1 LKSLIIFLIYLAIFI
16 NIINAQEHITIEG
29 IVTGD
34 NNKPLAYVN
43 VYLAGTFDGTMTAED
58 GSFRFTTKKTGEAD
72 LVVSIVGY
80 EQHTRTLN
88 LEPRE
93 RYSFT
98 IRLRSKAVET
108 QTVVISASSFGSEEG
123 KGLVVSPMDIL
134 MTPGGAADI
143 FQTLKTLPGLTQVSE
158 SAELY
163 VRGGNP
169 TETITLLDGSS
180 LYHPYTFE
188 SAYGGLFSNI
198 NTNIISGMYF
208 SSGGFS
214 VKYGNVLSG
223 VLDMQTHNEPAH
235 TAYNIGLNLAGGGV
249 SAHVPVISTRLG
261 IRVEARQS
269 FTDPVMWL
277 NGSQNEFTVMP
288 RSRDIGALVSGRYSD
303 TGRIKLY
310 ILAAQDKQGVNVR
323 RAEYNGAFDGAS
335 NNYLINFHHT
345 EAITSRLIAKTSLSA
360 GRYTGSWKLGVLD
373 LERID
378 DVYKFR
384 TDAEY
389 FYSSKWRLLFGT
401 EIEHR
406 TFSYLGRVPENEYNL
421 RPDAPAAVIDVQYGG
436 SRAGGYAELELPGL
450 FGYPK
455 LSAVAGLRFD
465 YIDNLDLLW
474 FDPRVTLGYAIGS
487 NSTVRTS
494 FGIFQQTPDPRLYD
508 PALGNQDLKPMRAVH
523 YIAAY
528 DYAPSSNTNFRVELY
543 HKEYDRLPLEHPEL
557 HYNNGGYGYARGVDV
572 MAKGRPLPR
581 LDGWI
586 SYGFVDTKRK
596 WLDYEEYAPSSY
608 DVTHNLTLIAMY
620 RITDAFRTGVN
631 FKYATGRPFTP
642 VNGSVYREGY
652 DVYEPVYG
660 PRNSERYDNFRR
672 LDLRFMYFRQLFGR
686 YFTVFYFEAIN
697 VLDINNLFGYTHS
710 RDYSKR
716 EEIQSYFGR
725 RTVVFGV
732 AVNL

>member
-1 LKSLIIFLIYLAIFI
+1 MKSLYIIVFVYAALVLNIYSQTPAV
-16 NIINAQEHITIEG
+16 IEG

-34 NNKPLAYVN
+34 NNEPLPYVN
-43 VYLAGTFDGTMTAED
+43 VYIAGTFDGSMTAED
-58 GSFRFTTKKTGEAD
+58 GSFSFITKKTGEVE
-72 LVVSIVGY
+72 LVASIVGY

-88 LEPRE
+88 LEE
-93 RYSFT
+93 SKHYTYT
-98 IRLRSKAVET
+98 IRLRSKALET
-108 QTVVISASSFGSEEG
+108 QTVVISASSYGTEEG

-169 TETITLLDGSS
+169 TETVTLLDGAS

-198 NTNIISGMYF
+198 NTNIIRGMYF

-214 VKYGNVLSG
+214 AKYGNVLSG

-235 TAYNIGLNLAGGGV
+235 TAYNIGLNLAGGGL
-249 SAHVPVISTRLG
+249 SAHVPVAGSRLG
-261 IRVEARQS
+261 VRVDARQS
-269 FTDPVMWL
+269 YTGPVMWL
-277 NGSQNEFTVMP
+277 NGSQDEFTVMP

-310 ILAAQDKQGVNVR
+310 MLAAQDKQGVHVR
-323 RAEYNGAFDGAS
+323 RAEYNGAFDGES
-335 NNYLINFHHT
+335 GNYLINLHHSD
-345 EAITSRLIAKTSLSA
+345 AITSRLVARTSLSA
-360 GRYTGSWKLGVLD
+360 SRYTGLWKLGVLD
-373 LERID
+373 LERAD
-378 DVYKFR
+378 DVYKIR

-389 FYSSKWRLLFGT
+389 FYSSKWRLLFGA
-401 EIEHR
+401 EAEYR
-406 TFSYLGRVPENEYNL
+406 TFSYMGRIPDEDYNI
-421 RPDAPAAVIDVQYGG
+421 RPGAPSTVIDVEYGG
-436 SRAGGYAELELPGL
+436 SRTGGYAELELPGL
-450 FGYPK
+450 FGYRN
-455 LSAVAGLRFD
+455 LSAVAGVRFD
-465 YIDNLDLLW
+465 YIDELDLLW
-474 FDPRVTLGYAIGS
+474 FDPRVTLGYAVGS

-508 PALGNQDLKPMRAVH
+508 PALGNPDLKPMRAVH

-557 HYNNGGYGYARGVDV
+557 NYDNGGYGYARGIDI
-572 MAKGRPLPR
+572 MAKGRLLPR
-581 LDGWI
+581 LEGWI

-608 DVTHNLTLIAMY
+608 DVTHNLTLIATY

-642 VNGSVYREGY
+642 VTGSVYREEY

-660 PRNSERYDNFRR
+660 PKNSERYNNFRR

-686 YFTVFYFEAIN
+686 YFTVFFLEAIN
-697 VLDINNLFGYTHS
+697 VLDINNLFGYTFS
-710 RDYSKR
+710 RDYSER

>member
-1 LKSLIIFLIYLAIFI
+1 MIFLINLTVILTVYPQ
-16 NIINAQEHITIEG
+16 NRSTIEG

-34 NNKPLAYVN
+34 NSEPLAYVN
-43 VYLAGTFDGTMTAED
+43 VYLAGTFDGSMTADD
-58 GSFRFTTKKTGEAD
+58 GSFHFTTNITGEMK

-88 LEPRE
+88 IESGE
-93 RYSFT
+93 RYSFAV
-98 IRLRSKAVET
+98 RLRSKAVQT
-108 QTVVISASSFGSEEG
+108 QTVVISASSYGSEEG

-169 TETITLLDGSS
+169 TETVTMLDGAL

-198 NTNIISGMYF
+198 NTNIIRGMYF

-214 VKYGNVLSG
+214 AKYGNVLSG
-223 VLDMQTHNEPAH
+223 VLDMQTQNEPKDP
-235 TAYNIGLNLAGGGV
+235 AYNIGLNLAGGGL
-249 SAHVPVISTRLG
+249 SAHVPVVNHRLG
-261 IRVEARQS
+261 IRVDARQS
-269 FTDPVMWL
+269 YTDPVMWL
-277 NGSQNEFTVMP
+277 NGSQDEFTVTP
-288 RSRDIGALVSGRYSD
+288 QSRDIGALVSGRYSD

-310 ILAAQDKQGVNVR
+310 TLAAQDKQGVHVR
-323 RAEYNGAFDGAS
+323 RAEYDGAFDGES
-335 NNYLINFHHT
+335 NNYLINLHHSD
-345 EAITSRLIAKTSLSA
+345 AVTSRLVARTSLSA
-360 GRYTGSWKLGVLD
+360 SRYTGMWKLGVLD
-373 LERID
+373 LVRSNEA
-378 DVYKFR
+378 YKFR

-389 FYSSKWRLLFGT
+389 FHSSKWRLLFGA
-401 EIEHR
+401 EAEYR
-406 TFSYLGRVPENEYNL
+406 TFSYLGRIPDEDYNI
-421 RPDAPAAVIDVQYGG
+421 RPGAPSTVIDVEYGG
-436 SRAGGYAELELPGL
+436 SRAGGYTELELPGL
-450 FGYPK
+450 FGYRD
-455 LSAVAGLRFD
+455 LSAVAGVRFD
-465 YIDNLDLLW
+465 YVNQLDLLW
-474 FDPRVTLGYAIGS
+474 FDPRVTLGYAVGS

-508 PALGNQDLKPMRAVH
+508 PALGNPDLKPMRAVH

-557 HYNNGGYGYARGVDV
+557 HYDNGGYGYARGIDV
-572 MAKGRPLPR
+572 MVKGRLLPR
-581 LDGWI
+581 LEGWI

-608 DVTHNLTLIAMY
+608 DVTNNLTLIATY
-620 RITDAFRTGVN
+620 RLSDAFRTGIN

-642 VNGSVYREGY
+642 VIGSEYREEY

-660 PRNSERYDNFRR
+660 PKNSERYDNFRR

-686 YFTVFYFEAIN
+686 YFTVFYLEAIN
-697 VLDINNLFGYTHS
+697 VLDINNLFGYTFS
-710 RDYSKR
+710 RDYSER